1 MKTVKISRYAT
12 NKTFYYSEKLET
24 WESVLIF
31 GVTNY
36 KQCSSDR
43 HTDLIFEIDQ
53 LPLRGVA
60 QQWRSDRSL

>member
-12 NKTFYYSEKLET
+12 NKTFYYSEKSET

-31 GVTNY
+31 GVT
-36 KQCSSDR
+36 KQRSSDH

-60 QQWRSDRSL
+60 RQWRSDRSL